1 MKPNLFV
8 KQRNASSNTL
18 VIRDFQTNI

>member
-18 VIRDFQTNI
+18 GIRDFQTNI